1 MAEAADESQSRTAL
15 WSELTEARAR
25 LRELEAANDT
35 TRRIDLA
42 VGMLMARQHYTEA
55 QARGALQQMS
65 LSTQRM
71 IRDLAEEII
80 RTA

>member
-1 MAEAADESQSRTAL
+1 MSEAAEESPSRAVL

-25 LRELEAANDT
+25 LGELEAANDT
-35 TRRIDLA
+35 TRRIDIA
-42 VGMLMARQHYTEA
+42 VGMLMARNRYSEA

-65 LSTQRM
+65 LSSQRM
-71 IRDLAEEII
+71 IRDIAEEII